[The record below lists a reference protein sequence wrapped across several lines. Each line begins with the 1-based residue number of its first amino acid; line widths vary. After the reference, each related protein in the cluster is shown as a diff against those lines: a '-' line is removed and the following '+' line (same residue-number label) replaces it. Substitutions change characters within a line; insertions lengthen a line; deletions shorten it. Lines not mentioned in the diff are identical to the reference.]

1 MLNPTTNA
9 FDVCQQ
15 ESVSF
20 LASHFRAGCGDK
32 PGLGKTLTAIL
43 AAEMVRA
50 DHALAI
56 CPPGVRSNWE
66 EHVRLH
72 ARRCQWDI
80 IGDSEIADP
89 MKLLRLRARYHVVVP
104 DEAHRYKEFESQR
117 TMDVFGPHGLASR
130 SSHYIWCLSG
140 TFSPNGRPVEYWP
153 MLKTCH
159 PDFARMSF
167 AQFTRLYCG
176 AFFDGRAMNVKGAS
190 RVEEFKALLDKFIIS
205 HTKAQTFPGRKEPL
219 VVRVPVELSSA
230 EMAAV
235 VAAEREIISREAYI
249 SSTKERNSALGD
261 SATLRRLVGLA
272 LAPHAAAFARE
283 KLTGV
288 RKVVVFFQHTEAGK
302 ILQRDLW
309 NLKPLVYQGGM
320 TDGQKDEVKTAFS
333 NAEHRVILVQQ
344 QAGGTGINGLQQHS
358 STAIFAEPDWVPGE
372 TEQRID
378 RLDRMG
384 AESELVTAYQ
394 MYARGTMHSAVLGVH
409 DRKNLVR
416 GKLE

>member
-1 MLNPTTNA
+1 MLNQVNA
-9 FDVCQQ
+9 FDLCQQ
-15 ESVSF
+15 ESIRF
-20 LASHFRAGCGDK
+20 LASRYRAGCGDK

-43 AAEMVRA
+43 AAEMAGAR
-50 DHALAI
+50 HALAI
-56 CPPGVRSNWE
+56 CPPSVRSNWE
-66 EHVRLH
+66 DQTRNY
-72 ARRCQWDI
+72 ATGCQWDI
-80 IGDSEIADP
+80 IGDSELGDP
-89 MKLLRLRARYHVVVP
+89 MKLLRLRDRYDVVVP

-117 TMDVFGPHGLASR
+117 TMAVFGPGGLASR
-130 SSHYIWCLSG
+130 STYYIWSLSG

-153 MLKTCH
+153 LLKSCH
-159 PDFARMSF
+159 PKFASMSF
-167 AQFTRLYCG
+167 AAFTRRYCG

-190 RVEEFKALLDKFIIS
+190 NVEEFKALLDEFIIS
-205 HTKAQTFPGRKEPL
+205 HTKAQAFPGRKEPL
-219 VVRVPVELSSA
+219 VVRVPVELTNS

-235 VAAEREIISREAYI
+235 VAAEKEIISREAFI
-249 SSTKERNSALGD
+249 SSTKEKNSALGD

-288 RKVVVFFQHTEAGK
+288 RKVVVFFQHTAVGK
-302 ILQRDLW
+302 ILHDKLQEFH
-309 NLKPLVYQGGM
+309 PLVYQGGM
-320 TDGQKDEVKTAFS
+320 TDFQKEWVKGYFGFPV
-333 NAEHRVILVQQ
+333 HRVMLVQQ

-384 AESELVTAYQ
+384 SESDLVTAYQ

-409 DRKNLVR
+409 DRKENVR
-416 GKLE
+416 ARLE